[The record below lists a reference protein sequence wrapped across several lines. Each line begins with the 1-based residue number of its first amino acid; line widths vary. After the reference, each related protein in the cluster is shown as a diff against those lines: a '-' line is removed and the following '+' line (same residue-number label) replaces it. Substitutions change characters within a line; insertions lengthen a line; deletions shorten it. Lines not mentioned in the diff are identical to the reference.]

1 MRTASSSWVL
11 ALPLACGL
19 ATCLGHPP
27 ERPQDQRDSMVP
39 IHAATFPMGINRS
52 EIRSYQK
59 VFNIEHPQLF
69 DDEVPRHSVM
79 IGDFYL
85 DKYLVT
91 NDQFKRFLQANP
103 LWQPGNIRR
112 EFDNGNYLV
121 HWATRDARSAEPDHP
136 VVNVNWYAA
145 TFYCRSEGKRLPTE
159 AEWEYA
165 ARGGLPNVLFP
176 WGNAAPDETR
186 ANFGDHIGTTTR
198 VDAYPPNRYG
208 LFDMAGN
215 VWQFLYDQWAPYNAG
230 TDRHHA
236 ERPAPREGVQ
246 PIPLPEARRV
256 IRGGSFAGSPVNLW
270 VEYRDSHPA
279 NGSSAHVGFRCAR
292 SVSPE
297 PSSPP

>member
-1 MRTASSSWVL
+1 VRITSSSCVL
-11 ALPLACGL
+11 ALPLVCGL
-19 ATCLGHPP
+19 AACFSRFLGSTN
-27 ERPQDQRDSMVP
+27 DQTDAMVLM
-39 IHAATFPMGINRS
+39 HAATFQVGISAS
-52 EIRSYQK
+52 EIPFYQNI
-59 VFNIEHPQLF
+59 FNIDRPQLF
-69 DDEVPRHSVM
+69 NDEVPDHPVT

-91 NDQFKRFLQANP
+91 NDQFKRFLDANP

-215 VWQFLYDQWAPYNAG
+215 VWQFLYDQWALYDAG
-230 TDRHHA
+230 TDIHDA
-236 ERPAPREGVQ
+236 DRPAPREGVQ
-246 PIPLPEARRV
+246 AIPLPEARRV